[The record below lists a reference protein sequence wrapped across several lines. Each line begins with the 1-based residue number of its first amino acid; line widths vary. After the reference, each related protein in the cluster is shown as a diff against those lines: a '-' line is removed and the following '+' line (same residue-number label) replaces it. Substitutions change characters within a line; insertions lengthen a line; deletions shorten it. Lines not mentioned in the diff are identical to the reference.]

1 MSAYEVRIG
10 AWSSYVCSSDLEALA
25 RGLLSRAIIVH
36 RIGPMRPGDRIVLV
50 ATAASHRVA
59 ALDACACLI
68 DRLKTEAPLWKRET
82 RGRETRW
89 VDARDADHAAADRWK
104 TTLSEQ

>member
-25 RGLLSRAIIVH
+25 RWRLTGAIIVH
-36 RIGPMRPGDRIVLV
+36 RIGPMRPGERIVLV

-68 DRLKTEAPLWKRET
+68 DRLKTEAPFWKPET
-82 RGRETRW
+82 RGRDPRW
-89 VDARDADHAAADRWK
+89 VAARDAEHPDPDRW
-104 TTLSEQ
+104 